1 MFSNTND
8 LAFLLLKS
16 SEFSRSAATDNL
28 IKSSAPN
35 ANELCTEKLDFER
48 VMNKLAGTEKLDRN
62 LTSEDVNKLIKSSTD
77 TVKVSE
83 SVRSATVDFSQ
94 AALMNLAMQKLLRHS
109 FKQIRVPIEQAKF
122 Q

>member
-62 LTSEDVNKLIKSSTD
+62 LTSEDVNKLIKNSTD

>member
-62 LTSEDVNKLIKSSTD
+62 LTSEDVNKLIKNSTD

-83 SVRSATVDFSQ
+83 SVRSATVEIGR
-94 AALMNLAMQKLLRHS
+94 AH
-109 FKQIRVPIEQAKF
+109 V
-122 Q
+122 